1 MSQNTK
7 NLGEKLFECH
17 REMTDSYFDWV
28 LASATEKQS
37 AQTRR
42 NVARR
47 NLELVRSELLNEG
60 LNYSV
65 DRSIQNY
72 G

>member
-7 NLGEKLFECH
+7 NLGEKLYNAEQEILNSFFAW
-17 REMTDSYFDWV
+17 RM
-28 LASATEKQS
+28 APAAEKQS

-47 NLELVRSELLNEG
+47 NLELVRSELLSEG
-60 LNYSV
+60 ATYSYDESV
-65 DRSIQNY
+65 KRH